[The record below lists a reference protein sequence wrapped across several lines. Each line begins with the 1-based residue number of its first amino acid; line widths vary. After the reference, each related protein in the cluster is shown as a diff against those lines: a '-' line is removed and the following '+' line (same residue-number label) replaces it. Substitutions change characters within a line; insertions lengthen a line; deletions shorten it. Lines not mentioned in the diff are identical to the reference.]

1 MKYLILPFLLL
12 TFTNNVFC
20 QNNIAVV
27 NKIQGFYIFNDC
39 LPLSDYDVIGEIST
53 DGNTD
58 KEIKMS
64 KGQYIP
70 VRDFLIKSARQVNY
84 NADGLIITLVNN
96 GIDKAV
102 IIKFKDANAKN
113 NQAKVNQYQGVYV
126 FVDNEP
132 LTPNEYIGTVKTKGK
147 LTRAQYSSVRDNLL
161 DRCKIDFSG
170 SRAMVLKF
178 VNGGNDTG
186 DVIKF
191 SK

>member
-1 MKYLILPFLLL
+1 MKYLILLFLLL
-12 TFTNNVFC
+12 IVTNNIFC

-84 NADGLIITLVNN
+84 NADGLIINLVNN
-96 GIDKAV
+96 GMDKA
-102 IIKFKDANAKN
+102 
-113 NQAKVNQYQGVYV
+113 
-126 FVDNEP
+126 
-132 LTPNEYIGTVKTKGK
+132 
-147 LTRAQYSSVRDNLL
+147 
-161 DRCKIDFSG
+161 
-170 SRAMVLKF
+170 
-178 VNGGNDTG
+178 
-186 DVIKF
+186 
-191 SK
+191 